1 MSPSRLFKIAV
12 FGIRKFPPSN
22 GAAGADYFAYNLFTR
37 LNKSFFITIFVKGN
51 KFKKIKYSNN
61 IEIISIPTIYVK
73 GLSTFIHSFLV
84 SIYIIFNRSFKF
96 AHTQNGGNAIFCHLL
111 SFFGI
116 NSFCSYDGIDK
127 NRKAWGI
134 FGKLYLSI
142 SEVIASKLK
151 ERLIIDNKP
160 TTKYFNQKYKKRF
173 THIPFGSDSNIS
185 LSKKNP
191 LASILRNAPY
201 LVFVGR
207 FVEDKGI
214 DYLIKAFK
222 ASKISNFYKLV
233 IVGGPSERVTDY
245 SKKIESY
252 SSESV
257 KVVGF
262 YYGKEVNKIISD
274 AFYYIQP
281 SFVEGLSPVILQSIG
296 LKTNVLVS
304 DIKENL
310 EIVKDKDLAFK
321 VGNIESLKNKLDSL
335 IIDSLDE
342 KQKKL
347 QKRILSTY
355 SWNRVAKEHEKL
367 FLRFY
372 NS

>member
-1 MSPSRLFKIAV
+1 MSPPRLFKIAV

-22 GAAGADYFAYNLFTR
+22 GGAGADYFAYNLFTR
-37 LNKSFFITIFVKGN
+37 LNKFFFITIFVKGS
-51 KFKKIKYSNN
+51 KFKKIKYSKN

-134 FGKLYLSI
+134 FGRFYLSI
-142 SEVIASKLK
+142 SEVIASKLN

-160 TTKYFNQKYKKRF
+160 TAKYFNQKYKKKF
-173 THIPFGSDSNIS
+173 TYIPFGSDSNIS
-185 LSKKNP
+185 LPKKNP
-191 LASILRNAPY
+191 LINILKSTPY
-201 LVFVGR
+201 IVFVGR

-214 DYLIKAFK
+214 DVLIKAFR
-222 ASKISNFYKLV
+222 ASKISNSYKLV
-233 IVGGPSERVTDY
+233 IVGGPSERITNY

-252 SSESV
+252 NSESV

-281 SFVEGLSPVILQSIG
+281 SFVEGLSPVVLQAIG
-296 LKTNVLVS
+296 LKTSVLVS

-310 EIVKDKDLAFK
+310 EIVKDKKLIFK

-335 IIDSLDE
+335 IADSLE
-342 KQKKL
+342 ENQKKL
-347 QKRILSTY
+347 QERILKKY
-355 SWNRVAKEHEKL
+355 SWDKVTKEHEKL
-367 FLRFY
+367 FLRF
-372 NS
+372 